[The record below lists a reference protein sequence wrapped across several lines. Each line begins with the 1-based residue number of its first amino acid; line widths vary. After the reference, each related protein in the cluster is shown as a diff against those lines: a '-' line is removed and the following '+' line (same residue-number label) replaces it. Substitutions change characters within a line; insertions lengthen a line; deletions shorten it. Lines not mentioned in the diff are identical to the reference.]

1 MGSIGMR
8 VLGLS
13 DLEEGIYRHFLRN
26 PDTTDGEIHLL
37 LRADRG
43 DVSCAQARLCELGLL
58 YPTERKTL
66 IPADPAIAV
75 DRLTD
80 LRLRELHSE
89 LQEVTRSRYLV
100 AELSEEQSPTLAAQ
114 QSVERMEDVA
124 QIRSRIDDLAFFAR
138 EEILSVEPYT
148 ALTPEN
154 IEHSRPL
161 DMRCL
166 RRGIQIRNVVLK
178 EALDDPLTVGY
189 LRELTA
195 KGAQIR
201 AAEDLSE
208 RMLVYDR
215 RTALV
220 PIDPEDTSRGA
231 LVAQETGLVSGI
243 LALFEK
249 IWGQATDLS
258 AIIADAAG
266 EDCRPGELADTE
278 REVLRSMC
286 HVGKDEIG
294 ARQLGMSVRTYRRH
308 VADLLRTLGA
318 SSRPHAALLARERG
332 WI

>member
-1 MGSIGMR
+1 MVSTSMR

-13 DLEEGIYRHFLRN
+13 DLEEGVYRHFLRN
-26 PDTTDGEIHLL
+26 PDTTDGGIHLL
-37 LRADRG
+37 LRADREA
-43 DVSCAQARLCELGLL
+43 VARAQALLCELGLL
-58 YPTERKTL
+58 YPTDRETL

-80 LRLRELHSE
+80 LRLRQLHQE
-89 LQEVTRSRYLV
+89 LQEVTRSRHLV
-100 AELSEEQSPTLAAQ
+100 AELREEQSPTLASQ
-114 QSVERMEDVA
+114 QSVERIEEVA
-124 QIRSRIDDLAFFAR
+124 KIRSRIDDLAFFAR

-166 RRGIQIRNVVLK
+166 RRGVRIRSVVLK
-178 EALDDPLTVGY
+178 EALTDPLTVGY
-189 LRELTA
+189 LRELIA
-195 KGAQIR
+195 RGAQIR
-201 AAEDLSE
+201 AADDISE

-231 LVAQETGLVSGI
+231 LVAQETGLVSSI

-258 AIIADAAG
+258 SIIADADDVPDG
-266 EDCRPGELADTE
+266 PADTE

-308 VADLLRTLGA
+308 VADLLRVLGA

>member
-1 MGSIGMR
+1 MR

-13 DLEEGIYRHFLRN
+13 ELEESIYRHFLRN
-26 PDTTDGEIHLL
+26 PDTTDGDIHLL
-37 LRADRG
+37 LRADRAAVA
-43 DVSCAQARLCELGLL
+43 DAQARLRELGLL
-58 YPTERKTL
+58 YPTDRQTVC
-66 IPADPAIAV
+66 PTDPAVAV

-80 LRLRELHSE
+80 LRLRELHQE
-89 LQEVTRSRYLV
+89 LQEVTRSRHLV
-100 AELSEEQSPTLAAQ
+100 AELRDEQCPALASP
-114 QSVERMEDVA
+114 QSVERMENVA
-124 QIRSRIDDLAFFAR
+124 QIRGRIDDLAFFAR

-161 DMRCL
+161 DLRCL
-166 RRGIQIRNVVLK
+166 SRGVRIRNVVLR

-201 AAEDLSE
+201 ATDDLSE
-208 RMLVYDR
+208 RILVYDR

-220 PIDPEDTSRGA
+220 PIDPENTSRGA
-231 LVAQETGLVSGI
+231 LVARETGLVSGI

-249 IWGQATDLS
+249 IWCQATDLS
-258 AIIADAAG
+258 AIIADA
-266 EDCRPGELADTE
+266 EECPGGLAETE
-278 REVLRSMC
+278 REVLKSMC

-294 ARQLGMSVRTYRRH
+294 ARDLGMSVRTYRRH
-308 VADLLRTLGA
+308 VADLLRVLGA

>member
-1 MGSIGMR
+1 MVSTSMR

-13 DLEEGIYRHFLRN
+13 DLEEGVYRHFLRN
-26 PDTTDGEIHLL
+26 PDTTDGGIHLL
-37 LRADRG
+37 LRADREA
-43 DVSCAQARLCELGLL
+43 VASAQALLCELGLL
-58 YPTERKTL
+58 YPTDRQTL

-80 LRLRELHSE
+80 LRLRQLHQE
-89 LQEVTRSRYLV
+89 LQEVTRSRHLV
-100 AELSEEQSPTLAAQ
+100 AELREEQSPTLASQ
-114 QSVERMEDVA
+114 QAVERIEEVA
-124 QIRSRIDDLAFFAR
+124 KIRSRIDDLAFFAR

-166 RRGIQIRNVVLK
+166 RRGVRIRSVVLK
-178 EALDDPLTVGY
+178 EALTDPLTVSY
-189 LRELTA
+189 LRELIA
-195 KGAQIR
+195 RGAQIR
-201 AAEDLSE
+201 AADDISE

-231 LVAQETGLVSGI
+231 LVAQETGLVSSI

-258 AIIADAAG
+258 SIIADADA
-266 EDCRPGELADTE
+266 DDVPGGLADTE

-308 VADLLRTLGA
+308 VADLLRVLGA

>member
-1 MGSIGMR
+1 MVSTSMR

-13 DLEEGIYRHFLRN
+13 DLEEGVYRHFLRN
-26 PDTTDGEIHLL
+26 PDTTDGGIHLL
-37 LRADRG
+37 LRADREA
-43 DVSCAQARLCELGLL
+43 VARAQELLCELGLL
-58 YPTERKTL
+58 YPTDRKTL

-80 LRLRELHSE
+80 LRLRQLHQE
-89 LQEVTRSRYLV
+89 LQEVTRSRHLV
-100 AELSEEQSPTLAAQ
+100 AELREEQSPTLASQ
-114 QSVERMEDVA
+114 QAVERIEEVA
-124 QIRSRIDDLAFFAR
+124 KIRSRIDDLAFFAR

-166 RRGIQIRNVVLK
+166 RRGVRIRSVVLK
-178 EALDDPLTVGY
+178 EALTDPLTVSY
-189 LRELTA
+189 LRELIA
-195 KGAQIR
+195 RGAQIR
-201 AAEDLSE
+201 AADDICE

-231 LVAQETGLVSGI
+231 LVAQETGLVSSI

-258 AIIADAAG
+258 SIVADADDA
-266 EDCRPGELADTE
+266 PGGLADTE

-308 VADLLRTLGA
+308 VADLLRVLGA